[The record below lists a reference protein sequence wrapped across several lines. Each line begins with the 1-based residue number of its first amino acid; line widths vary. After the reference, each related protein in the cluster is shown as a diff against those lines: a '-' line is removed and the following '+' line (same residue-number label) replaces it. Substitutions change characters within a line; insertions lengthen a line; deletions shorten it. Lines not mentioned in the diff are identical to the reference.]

1 MDLARWRKVFIF
13 CSTGG
18 SGEAWNSARM
28 IKTRGY
34 HELIVWQKAVDM
46 IPAIYQLTLTKHF
59 PASERFGLTSQVQR
73 AAVSVAANIAEGQAR
88 EATKPFAN
96 HLGIARGS
104 LAELDTLLI
113 VAARLG
119 YLKECQLADVTPR
132 LIEVRRMLQ
141 GLIRKLN
148 ADGTP
153 VSRRPTPVSPPN

>member
-1 MDLARWRKVFIF
+1 VDLARWRKVFIF

-18 SGEAWNSARM
+18 SGEVWNGARM
-28 IKTRGY
+28 IRTRGY
-34 HELIVWQKAVDM
+34 HELIVWQRAVEM
-46 IPAIYQLTLTKHF
+46 VPAIYQLTEHF

-88 EATKPFAN
+88 EAPKPFAN

-113 VAARLG
+113 VATRLG
-119 YLKECQLADVTPR
+119 YLKECHLAKVTPQ
-132 LIEVRRMLQ
+132 LIEVRKMLQ